1 MLRNPQLFLTPGMF
15 GNMRLSTG
23 QAAPA
28 LLVPDAAV
36 QTDQARKI
44 VMVAAKD
51 GSLTPR
57 PVTLGPLIDGLRV
70 VRSGLTRADAVV
82 ISGAQ
87 LVMPG
92 MKAKIRPGKIVP
104 QAIVAAPPDSAPVP
118 LSGEATFAGR

>member
-1 MLRNPQLFLTPGMF
+1 MF

-23 QAAPA
+23 QAVPA
-28 LLVPDAAV
+28 LLVPDSAV

-44 VMVAAKD
+44 VMVAARD

-57 PVTLGPLIDGLRV
+57 PVTVGPLIEGLRV
-70 VRSGLTRADAVV
+70 VRSGLATGDAVV

-92 MKAKIRPGKIVP
+92 MKAKLRPGKIVP
-104 QAIVAAPPDSAPVP
+104 QSVAAAPETVPIP
-118 LSGEATFAGR
+118 LSGEATFAGH